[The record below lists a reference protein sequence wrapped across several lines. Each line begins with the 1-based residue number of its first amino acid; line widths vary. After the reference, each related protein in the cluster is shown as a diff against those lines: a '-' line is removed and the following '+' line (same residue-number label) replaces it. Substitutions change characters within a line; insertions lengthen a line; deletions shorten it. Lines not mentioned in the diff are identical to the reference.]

1 MKEERRQILEMLSE
15 GKINSEEAERLI
27 AALEKSNGS
36 TSTSSKPSTAAKYLR
51 ILVETDE
58 KNEGKSPTK
67 VNVRVPLQLLRAGIR
82 LASLVPANAKTQVN
96 EALRE
101 NGIDVDV
108 SKLSPENI
116 EELIQNLN
124 ELTVDVDDDENK
136 VRIFCE

>member
-1 MKEERRQILEMLSE
+1 MKDERRQVLEMLSQ
-15 GKINSEEAERLI
+15 GKITAEEAERLI
-27 AALEKSNGS
+27 SALEKSDGS
-36 TSTSSKPSTAAKYLR
+36 TSKSTNPSSTPKYLR

-58 KNEGKSPTK
+58 KKAGKNPTK
-67 VNVRVPLQLLRAGIR
+67 VNIRVPLQLLRAGVK
-82 LASLVPANAKTQVN
+82 LASLVPINAKHQVN

-101 NGIDVDV
+101 NGIDIDV

-124 ELTVDVDDDENK
+124 ELTVDVDDNENK